1 MNTVQLIG
9 NLARDPELRYST
21 GQNQMAICRFTIAVN
36 DGFGEKQ
43 KTSFIR
49 IVTFGKQAESCDRY
63 LKKGRKVAVTGKIQ
77 TGSYE
82 DKDGKKVYTTDV
94 VANQVEFLSGAQA
107 HSDASGTEGQA
118 VASGAGVDDYPDD
131 GFFAPSDEDDDI
143 PF

>member
-1 MNTVQLIG
+1 MKKRKDGRYQMNVYVGL
-9 NLARDPELRYST
+9 
-21 GQNQMAICRFTIAVN
+21 
-36 DGFGEKQ
+36 
-43 KTSFIR
+43 
-49 IVTFGKQAESCDRY
+49 
-63 LKKGRKVAVTGKIQ
+63 
-77 TGSYE
+77 

-94 VANQVEFLSGAQA
+94 VANQVEFLGGAQA